1 MMAPQRVRSPRVA
14 QQHQTAHTPSALG
27 SAPGDLSLRSG
38 WLSFGGAPGAIGAG
52 GAPAGGAAVGASA
65 GGESISMKSPLT
77 SMQRLSAKMPRV

>member
-1 MMAPQRVRSPRVA
+1 MMAPQRVRSLRVA

-52 GAPAGGAAVGASA
+52 GAAVGASA
-65 GGESISMKSPLT
+65 VGESISMKSPLT
-77 SMQRLSAKMPRV
+77 SM